1 VQKVFAEN
9 RPDVSLTTTTDL
21 EPKPDATQP
30 LLGGKFGLGAWD
42 TQTEFKE
49 LRIYDEKDNLVYSDD
64 FQTLENWDTP
74 GIGAWR
80 VENGVLQQTDKG
92 KSPAM
97 LLLKTL
103 RIEKGRVT
111 LKARRVGGAEGFLMF
126 FNASGPDRFLFCNY
140 GAAGNSFSA
149 IQERGVPDGCS
160 FKGGRS
166 TQGKIENER
175 WYDLS
180 LVVKRDQAEM
190 FLDGRQVSDAR
201 VEFLPSFFAT
211 AGYDRKSKTVVL
223 KATSYYNQ
231 PIRAEIQL
239 DGARTVGPS
248 GKYIVISSP
257 GQYDE
262 NSLENPSRIVPREM
276 PLPNVSER
284 FSVELPPHS
293 VNILR
298 IPAKTK

>member
-1 VQKVFAEN
+1 
-9 RPDVSLTTTTDL
+9 
-21 EPKPDATQP
+21 
-30 LLGGKFGLGAWD
+30 
-42 TQTEFKE
+42 
-49 LRIYDEKDNLVYSDD
+49 
-64 FQTLENWDTP
+64 
-74 GIGAWR
+74 
-80 VENGVLQQTDKG
+80 VLQQTDKG

-190 FLDGRQVSDAR
+190 YLDGRQVSDAR
-201 VEFLPSFFAT
+201 VEFLPLFFAT

-231 PIRAEIQL
+231 PVRAQIQL
-239 DGARTVGPS
+239 DGAGTVGAS
-248 GKYIVISSP
+248 GKYIRISSP

-262 NSLENPSRIVPREM
+262 NSLENPGAIVPKEL
-276 PLPNVSER
+276 PLSNVSER
-284 FSVELPPHS
+284 FSVELPPYS
-293 VNILR
+293 VNVLR
-298 IPAKTK
+298 IPATAK